1 MDEYIKKLLQAAKE
15 AGITAA
21 EVYLASRD
29 SFRAM
34 CQQGVI
40 NNYTVSSTRGLSL
53 RGLWNGKMGY
63 AATEAFDGESVG
75 QLVSGVIESASLSE
89 DDSVQE
95 IYPGDESVPEVDN
108 YAPDLDKITPEEKLD
123 YIRRAEKAVLACD
136 PRIAAAS
143 RAVLSASAGS
153 KTRPTLMALSLAL
166 RPSSLARALM

>member
-15 AGITAA
+15 AGITAT
-21 EVYLASRD
+21 EVYLSSRD

-53 RGLWNGKMGY
+53 RGLWKGKMGY

-95 IYPGDESVPEVDN
+95 IYPGDKNIPEVDN
-108 YAPDLDKITPEEKLD
+108 YAPDLDKVT
-123 YIRRAEKAVLACD
+123 
-136 PRIAAAS
+136 S
-143 RAVLSASAGS
+143 
-153 KTRPTLMALSLAL
+153 TNF
-166 RPSSLARALM
+166 